1 MNRIKYYIYWILSKF
16 FGNKMLTKY
25 YRSLGMTIG
34 NGTHI
39 FSKIVSSEPFL
50 ISIGDN
56 VTISTGVTFLTH
68 DASIG
73 AVMGRDVYS
82 DLVGPI
88 HVGDNCFIGAN
99 TIILPGVTI
108 PSKSI
113 VAAGSVVTKT
123 ISKPYTGD
131 GNDGS
136 DEYGIII
143 GGNPAKYICDTKDFI
158 NKRKSNFLKLH
169 GLSLIARKSEILNNK
184 ERWINK

>member
-16 FGNKMLTKY
+16 LGNKMLTKY

-39 FSKIVSSEPFL
+39 FSKIVSSEPFF

-73 AVMGRDVYS
+73 AVAGRNVYS

-88 HVGDNCFIGAN
+88 NVGDNCFIGAN
-99 TIILPGVTI
+99 SIILPGVTI

-123 ISKPYTGD
+123 ISKPNMGD
-131 GNDGS
+131 GNND
-136 DEYGIII
+136 GIII

-158 NKRKSNFLKLH
+158 EKRNMNFLKLH
-169 GLSLIARKSEILNNK
+169 GLPLSARKSEILNNK